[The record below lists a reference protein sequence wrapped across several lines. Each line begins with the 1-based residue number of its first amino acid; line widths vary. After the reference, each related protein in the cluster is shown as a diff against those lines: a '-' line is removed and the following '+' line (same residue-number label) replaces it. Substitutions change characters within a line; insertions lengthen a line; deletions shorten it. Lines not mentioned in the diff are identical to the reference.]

1 MQLVDFERIK
11 TLVQYERET
20 GVIYSTK
27 TGRVVTADYNLQVI
41 VYDPE
46 TRKRTKVKKDILC
59 WMLLNNQVLRDD
71 FKVLHKNLNEEDCKA
86 VNLTIV
92 PRKVY
97 NIIQEAYRNLSRYLK
112 LIPHET
118 DKYCYKLIYYK
129 DGKKVQHVC
138 GDIVQANR
146 ELTRLRLKYAKILNK
161 YCIF

>member
-27 TGRVVTADYNLQVI
+27 TGRIVTSDYNSQVI
-41 VYDPE
+41 IYDPE
-46 TRKRTKVKKDILC
+46 TRKRTKVKKNILC
-59 WMLLNNQVLRDD
+59 WMLLNDRLVPSDS
-71 FKVLHKNLNEEDCKA
+71 KILHRNLNEDDCKA
-86 VNLTIV
+86 TNLVCI
-92 PRKVY
+92 PRKTY
-97 NIIQEAYRNLSRYLK
+97 NIIQEAYRNLSKNLK
-112 LIPHET
+112 LIAHGT
-118 DKYCYKLIYYK
+118 DKYSYKLIYYK
-129 DGKKVQHVC
+129 DGKKVQTVV

>member
-11 TLVQYERET
+11 TLVQYEKET
-20 GVIYSTK
+20 GVIYSIN

-41 VYDPE
+41 VYDPF

-59 WMLLNNQVLRDD
+59 WMLLNDKLLPDD
-71 FKVLHKNLNEEDCKA
+71 HRVLHRNLNEEDCTA
-86 VNLTIV
+86 SNLLCL
-92 PRKVY
+92 PRNIY
-97 NIIQEAYRNLSRYLK
+97 NIIQEAYRNLSRHLK
-112 LIPHET
+112 LIAHET
-118 DKYCYKLIYYK
+118 DKYSYKLIYYK
-129 DGKKVQHVC
+129 DGKKVQQVC